1 MPGDARKKGGSYS
14 TNPNTVR
21 TRAYQASQTP
31 EQAAA
36 RREKFAEYR
45 SLRDNCLRVYKSDDF
60 KAAVTRDAR
69 VDILRKS
76 CEQLMAN
83 RAAANKVMC
92 GTDVDEYVK
101 RFHDSRW
108 LKRQKAKA
116 AGGADSDSDDDSDS
130 ASANGSPAPTAQLQR
145 DLAEQQQ
152 TVAQLVRSQAAM
164 TTQLNT
170 ISGQVMHLT
179 EVAVQQQ
186 ARMND
191 MEAQSQRDR
200 DALRTVLQVLA
211 DTVG

>member
-1 MPGDARKKGGSYS
+1 
-14 TNPNTVR
+14 
-21 TRAYQASQTP
+21 
-31 EQAAA
+31 
-36 RREKFAEYR
+36 
-45 SLRDNCLRVYKSDDF
+45 
-60 KAAVTRDAR
+60 
-69 VDILRKS
+69 
-76 CEQLMAN
+76 
-83 RAAANKVMC
+83 MC

-116 AGGADSDSDDDSDS
+116 AGGAESDSDDDSA
-130 ASANGSPAPTAQLQR
+130 ASNSGSPVPAAQLQR

-152 TVAQLVRSQAAM
+152 TVAQLVRNQAAM
-164 TTQLNT
+164 TTQLNS

-200 DALRTVLQVLA
+200 DALRAVLQVLA

>member
-36 RREKFAEYR
+36 RRQKFAEYR

-76 CEQLMAN
+76 CDQLMAN

-116 AGGADSDSDDDSDS
+116 VGTADSDSDDDSD
-130 ASANGSPAPTAQLQR
+130 SANGSPAPTAQLQR

-152 TVAQLVRSQAAM
+152 NVAQLVRSQAAM

-186 ARMND
+186 ARMSD
-191 MEAQSQRDR
+191 METQSQRDR
-200 DALRTVLQVLA
+200 DALRAVLQVLA

>member
-60 KAAVTRDAR
+60 KAAVTRDDR

-76 CEQLMAN
+76 CEQLIAN

-116 AGGADSDSDDDSDS
+116 AGTADSDSDDSS
-130 ASANGSPAPTAQLQR
+130 SANGSPAPTAQLQR
-145 DLAEQQQ
+145 DLTEQQQ

-186 ARMND
+186 ARMSD
-191 MEAQSQRDR
+191 METQSQRDR
-200 DALRTVLQVLA
+200 DALRAVLQVLA

>member
-60 KAAVTRDAR
+60 KAAITRDAR

-116 AGGADSDSDDDSDS
+116 AGGAESDSDDDSA
-130 ASANGSPAPTAQLQR
+130 ASNSGSPVPAAQLQR

-152 TVAQLVRSQAAM
+152 TVAQLVRNQAAM
-164 TTQLNT
+164 TTQLNS

-200 DALRTVLQVLA
+200 DALRAVLQVLA

>member
-83 RAAANKVMC
+83 RAAAHKVMC

-116 AGGADSDSDDDSDS
+116 AGGAESDSDDDSA
-130 ASANGSPAPTAQLQR
+130 ASNSGSPVPAAQLQR

-152 TVAQLVRSQAAM
+152 TVAQLVRNQAAM
-164 TTQLNT
+164 TTQLNS

-200 DALRTVLQVLA
+200 DALRAVLQVLA